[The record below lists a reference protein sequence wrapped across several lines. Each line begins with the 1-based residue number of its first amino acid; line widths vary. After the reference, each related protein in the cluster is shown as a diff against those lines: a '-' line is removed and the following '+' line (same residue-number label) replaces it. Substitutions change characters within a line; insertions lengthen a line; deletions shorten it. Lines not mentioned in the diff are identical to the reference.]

1 MEIEICT
8 NSFRSAKIAAA
19 SGIDRI
25 ELCQSLESGG
35 ITPSAG
41 DIRLSVALKK
51 EFDFKVYVLI
61 RARGGDFCFSE
72 EAYEV
77 MKQDVIFC
85 KENGVDGV
93 VLGGITPSGE
103 IDMEG
108 MQKLIDVADGMG
120 LTFHRA
126 FDLLKKPYDALEQI
140 IDMGFE
146 RILTSGLMPTAMEGK
161 EHLKKLIELSGD
173 RIRIM
178 PGSGVNKNNV
188 KALLDYTGAKD
199 IHFSAKDLVRS
210 PFESEREKLFD
221 LDFYQT
227 NKDKILEMKRE
238 MGMD

>member
-19 SGIDRI
+19 CGIDRI

-51 EFDFKVYVLI
+51 EFNFKVYVLI
-61 RARGGDFCFSE
+61 RARGGDFCYSK

-85 KENGVDGV
+85 KENEVDGV
-93 VLGGITPSGE
+93 VLGGLTPSGE
-103 IDMEG
+103 IDIEGVKILTDAAEG
-108 MQKLIDVADGMG
+108 MGM
-120 LTFHRA
+120 TFHRA
-126 FDLLKKPYDALEQI
+126 FDLLRKPYDALEQI

-161 EHLKKLIELSGD
+161 EHLKKLIGLAD
-173 RIRIM
+173 NRIRIM

-188 KALLDYTGAKD
+188 KNLLDYTGAKD
-199 IHFSAKDLVRS
+199 IHFSAKDLVKS
-210 PFESEREKLFD
+210 IFEKEGKDLFD
-221 LDFYQT
+221 LDFYET
-227 NKDKILEMKRE
+227 SKERIMEMKRE
-238 MGMD
+238 MNIG